1 MSNTNNPAD
10 KLTGND
16 VQEKQTYSEWAKKTY
31 GDQYENWMPWIE
43 DQYLR
48 WFGKGDNKASYA
60 TKEQLAK
67 TKVTGIDQVDQIQDD
82 VSNLAGNQVGDKGLF
97 APVGQFA
104 SKEGINRAE
113 RNGKDE
119 SGSHAGPAKS
129 YVDTGKDGASNVGS
143 GLAQGAESA
152 QNYVA
157 GGLGGAKSLL
167 SGEK

>member
-1 MSNTNNPAD
+1 MNNSTNPD
-10 KLTGND
+10 KLTGKD
-16 VQEKQTYSEWAKKTY
+16 AQKKQTYSEWTKETY
-31 GDQYENWMPWIE
+31 NDQYEKWMPWIE

-60 TKEQLAK
+60 TKDTLNK

-82 VSNLAGNQVGDKGLF
+82 VSNTVGNQVGDKGLF

-119 SGSHAGPAKS
+119 NGSHTGPAES
-129 YVDTGKDGASNVGS
+129 YLDTGKKSVSNVGS

-152 QNYVA
+152 QSYVA
-157 GGLGGAKSLL
+157 EGLGGAKSLL
-167 SGEK
+167 SGGK